1 MTAVGLIA
9 GRGPLPL
16 LAARGARAEG
26 FRIVAV
32 ALREETDPALEGVV
46 DQCTWVSVGQLGA
59 LIRSLQ
65 AAGVR
70 EAVMVG
76 QVHLTHLFSRL
87 RPDLRALRVLW
98 RLSDRRGDSIL
109 AALADELEREGIRL
123 LDSARFLASLVPAPG
138 CLTRRAPGRRE
149 REDLAF
155 GRAIARQIAALR
167 IGQTV
172 VVKRKVV
179 LAVESIE
186 GTDAAIRRGA
196 ALGRGDVVVAKVSRP
211 DQDVRFDLPTVG
223 PTTVATMREAGAT
236 ALGLDAGRTLL
247 VDREAMVAEADRAGI
262 AIVAD

>member
-1 MTAVGLIA
+1 MTLGLIA
-9 GRGPLPL
+9 GHGPLPL
-16 LAARGARAEG
+16 LAAQGARAEG
-26 FRIVAV
+26 RRVVAV
-32 ALREETDPALEGVV
+32 ALREETDPALAGIV
-46 DQCTWVSVGQLGA
+46 DACTWVSVGQLGA

-76 QVHLTHLFSRL
+76 KVQMTHLFSRL
-87 RPDLRALRVLW
+87 RPDLRALRLLW
-98 RLSDRRGDSIL
+98 RLGDRRGDSIL
-109 AALADELEREGIRL
+109 AAVADELEREGIRL
-123 LDSARFLASLVPAPG
+123 LDSSRFLAPLVPGPG
-138 CLTRRAPGRRE
+138 CLTRREPTRRE

-155 GRAIARQIAALR
+155 GRSIARQVAALR

-196 ALGRGDVVVAKVSRP
+196 ALGRGEVVVAKVSRP
-211 DQDVRFDLPTVG
+211 DQDMRFDLPAVG
-223 PTTVATMREAGAT
+223 PGTVATMREVGAT

-247 VDREAMVAEADRAGI
+247 LDREALVADADRAGI
-262 AIVAD
+262 AIVAE